1 MRLELLYVIYRGV
14 ISEQEDKHCGVT
26 NSLATYT
33 LLIRTYTMKVLVN
46 FFIRTIETR
55 ICTSCDYVNYL
66 NQYHSIHM
74 HGCVLSDNMYTK

>member
-33 LLIRTYTMKVLVN
+33 LLIRSYTMKVLAN
-46 FFIRTIETR
+46 FF
-55 ICTSCDYVNYL
+55 VP
-66 NQYHSIHM
+66 Q
-74 HGCVLSDNMYTK
+74 